1 MHYSIS
7 GCTIECVWERFSGYL
22 RERISGMA
30 LRARSRAPQDENAAI
45 LPHLS
50 GKMQLQNNSS
60 MSMMGKGI
68 GLQQQAGNSERKTL
82 SNITNTMKPTG
93 AAMRPSLNLSD
104 AENSSAK
111 SLQSTVKKAL
121 SARVPLRNITNENAA
136 VNPSPGN
143 APAKDLKQMHIKPK
157 AAGPK
162 MEASKSEQQKPWS
175 KYNKPLADPE
185 LEKLVQEW
193 AEEGIEFPAGKSGD
207 DLEVLRRVQA
217 DREIEERVAAIRNFR
232 MPLPSFVRHNDDSM
246 EMKNVL
252 EMDPYEDQFIRSND
266 PEVPFP
272 EMDWSKPTGLDDF
285 LVYSCLEED
294 LPDVPDNWTLVKSP
308 PSQKPKQR
316 KPAARTWR

>member
-1 MHYSIS
+1 
-7 GCTIECVWERFSGYL
+7 
-22 RERISGMA
+22 MA
-30 LRARSRAPQDENAAI
+30 LRARSRAPQDENAAV

-60 MSMMGKGI
+60 MPMMSKSV

-93 AAMRPSLNLSD
+93 ATSKSSLNLSD
-104 AENSSAK
+104 AENSSSK
-111 SLQSTVKKAL
+111 PLQSTVKKAL
-121 SARVPLRNITNENAA
+121 SARVPLRNITNENAF
-136 VNPSPGN
+136 VNPTPGN
-143 APAKDLKQMHIKPK
+143 APAKDLKQMSAKPK

-162 MEASKSEQQKPWS
+162 IEAPKSEQQKPWS
-175 KYNKPLADPE
+175 RYNKPLADPE
-185 LEKLVQEW
+185 LEKLVREW
-193 AEEGIEFPAGKSGD
+193 AEEGIEFSAGKSGD
-207 DLEVLRRVQA
+207 DLDVLRKEQV

-232 MPLPSFVRHNDDSM
+232 MPLPSFVRRCDDSM

-252 EMDPYEDQFIRSND
+252 EMDPYEEQFNRSTD

-272 EMDWSKPTGLDDF
+272 EMDWSKPSGLDDF

-308 PSQKPKQR
+308 PSQKPKLR